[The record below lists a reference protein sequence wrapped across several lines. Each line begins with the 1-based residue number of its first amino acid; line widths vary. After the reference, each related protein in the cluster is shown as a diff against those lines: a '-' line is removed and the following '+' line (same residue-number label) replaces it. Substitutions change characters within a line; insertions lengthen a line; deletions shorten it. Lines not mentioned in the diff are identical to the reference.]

1 MIYMILFRSDFIF
14 WVDIKQLID
23 YNSSIY
29 LFNITAEER
38 GKFILFPEIE
48 DIPASSIFPSKQ
60 TIVQFPSGIEIS

>member
-1 MIYMILFRSDFIF
+1 MIYMILFRSDFIS
-14 WVDIKQLID
+14 WGEIKQLMH
-23 YNSSIY
+23 YNSKIY

-60 TIVQFPSGIEIS
+60 TIVQFPSGTEIS

>member
-48 DIPASSIFPSKQ
+48 DLSI
-60 TIVQFPSGIEIS
+60 